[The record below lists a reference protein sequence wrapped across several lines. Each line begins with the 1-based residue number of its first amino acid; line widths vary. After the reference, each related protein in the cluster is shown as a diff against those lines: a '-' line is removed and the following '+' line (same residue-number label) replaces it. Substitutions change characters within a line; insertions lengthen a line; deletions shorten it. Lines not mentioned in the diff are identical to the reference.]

1 MQITEIA
8 LTIAVAIILFEVL
21 PEKSVWSVPVRQ
33 ADEHTVA
40 IPGTGGLSLLLMQR
54 EAHKTLTKEQQR
66 SWKRL
71 LIVDDDPDTTLAFK
85 FGIEN
90 NTKNSNKR
98 ISVDVYNDP
107 RIALSDFQPD
117 LYDLLLIDRT

>member
-40 IPGTGGLSLLLMQR
+40 VPGTGGLSLLLMQR